1 MPAAAARPPVPPPF
15 RSLSSYK
22 VSPHVNGKLRV
33 RFGKPSAPSSDSKKV
48 DMPVEFLPN
57 ARRRKIHPTWRGG
70 GFSLGVDLGS
80 SRTGLALGKG
90 YTPRPLAVLELSGQ
104 KLELRLLEIAEK
116 AEVDEFI
123 VGIPKSYDGKETVQ
137 SNKVRSIAGRFAAKA
152 AERGWRV
159 YLQDEHGT
167 SVDALD
173 YMIDMG
179 LKKSTRRGKVDAYSA
194 MMVLERYFSM
204 SGLGTELVLPKQL
217 ELQERLRRGPY
228 RDLDF

>member
-1 MPAAAARPPVPPPF
+1 MPTAAARPPVPPPF
-15 RSLSSYK
+15 RSFSSYK
-22 VSPHVNGKLRV
+22 ISPHIHSKLRV

-57 ARRRKIHPTWRGG
+57 ARRRKIDPTWRGG

-152 AERGWRV
+152 SER
-159 YLQDEHGT
+159 
-167 SVDALD
+167 
-173 YMIDMG
+173 G

-194 MMVLERYFSM
+194 MMVLERYFSI